1 MTPNNQDQKSAK
13 KRYIDIA
20 AFRKKNRL
28 NLQDIADILGWS
40 RSSVKREEEG
50 QGWRRILPSE
60 VRKIF
65 DAAQANGWDTVPLN
79 PTYARF
85 DEILRYVAGKGM
97 SADFATEE
105 GIAKVKY
112 GEIGITDDLAWRLS
126 CLCPELDVEWMKTGE
141 GSMFVKE
148 PAKWINAN
156 EAAEILGVTTSTVRN
171 YAKKGVLHIRDN
183 HGFCFYPLAEVKA
196 LAGYDKI
203 FTVEQIR
210 ANIDELETEMA
221 EKLVITQEQYDG
233 RVKEFRAFLSDND
246 KTWYSFHAFI
256 SKSLSAIFQNNF
268 ALKEDDW
275 KIINGLLD
283 LNTLQQVA
291 DEIGMSRERVRQKA
305 MELCKK
311 LRTLSVKTLETPVP
325 KPKTVLAKEYH
336 IGEFE
341 RFMLSPCFKAYEIP
355 TRLFQLL
362 NAHNI
367 HTVEDLYLNGN
378 AVLRKKVRRY
388 GEKTLNEL
396 KTLLDKVEKDVHA
409 YGYRKPEDEPV
420 QTEANEVSEMYPVEL
435 LDSPL
440 EKHVFIPTRIRT
452 AFRILKVVTI
462 RDLTKLDLDKFR
474 MAHGIGRK
482 SMREFNTLLNAIH
495 QKLEQAKTDLQAE
508 KSDQQPEN

>member
-1 MTPNNQDQKSAK
+1 MTPNNQDQESAK
-13 KRYIDIA
+13 RRYIDIA

-40 RSSVKREEEG
+40 RSSVKLEEEG

-60 VRKIF
+60 VKKIF
-65 DAAQANGWDTVPLN
+65 DAAQTNGWDTAPLN
-79 PTYARF
+79 PTYVRF
-85 DEILRYVAGKGM
+85 NKILKYVVDKGL
-97 SADFATEE
+97 SADFITEE
-105 GIAKVKY
+105 VISKVKY
-112 GEIGITDDLAWRLS
+112 GQTGITEDLSWRLS

-141 GSMFVKE
+141 GSMTVQE

-156 EAAEILGVTTSTVRN
+156 EAAEILGVTASTVRN
-171 YAKKGVLHIRDN
+171 YAKKGVLHVRDN
-183 HGFCFYPLAEVKA
+183 RGFCFYPLAEVKA
-196 LAGYDKI
+196 LAGYDKF

-221 EKLVITQEQYDG
+221 EKLVITKEQYDG

-283 LNTLQQVA
+283 LKTLQQVA
-291 DEIGMSRERVRQKA
+291 DEIGISRERVRQKA

-311 LRTLSVKTLETPVP
+311 LNTLSVKTLETPVP
-325 KPKTVLAKEYH
+325 KPKSVLTEEYH

-341 RFMLSPCFKAYEIP
+341 RFMLSSIYDVYDVQ

-362 NAHNI
+362 NTLNI

-378 AVLRKKVRRY
+378 AVLRKKVQ
-388 GEKTLNEL
+388 GFGGKTLNEL

-409 YGYRKPEDEPV
+409 YGYRKPDEEPV
-420 QTEANEVSEMYPVEL
+420 REETQETSETYPVEL

-482 SMREFNTLLNAIH
+482 SMREFNTLLKTINL
-495 QKLEQAKTDLQAE
+495 KLEAAKAKTEAKAHPTE
-508 KSDQQPEN
+508 K